1 MSNVIAAIQD
11 KVQQLSPE
19 KQTVALEFIDFLLQK
34 QEPSSPPERPGMK
47 LDWAGGLKELRD
59 QYTSV
64 ELQHQA
70 TQWMLEEKP
79 RSN

>member
-1 MSNVIAAIQD
+1 MSTVISVIQD

-64 ELQHQA
+64 ELQKKA
-70 TQWMLEEKP
+70 NEWREEDALAH
-79 RSN
+79 